1 MAIALH
7 SECKIYFYTPRFSPL
22 YRHCYRD
29 IVRSDMEK
37 TSLRLRT
44 RTRKGRLL
52 PVNVTVTTQEH
63 TYILLQNIH
72 THDVHN
78 LKTMSDLRLTFN
90 LKKLK
95 LRNTAV
101 FFTTV
106 HKLHREV
113 RPGQNYFFYF
123 YLHVLN
129 IILMF
134 KYSKDIRLFIRG
146 SEKNGRRS
154 MPWFM
159 LVS

>member
-95 LRNTAV
+95 FKLRNTAV
-101 FFTTV
+101 FLPRYTNFIVKFGPGRITFSISTFT
-106 HKLHREV
+106 
-113 RPGQNYFFYF
+113 F
-123 YLHVLN
+123 
-129 IILMF
+129 
-134 KYSKDIRLFIRG
+134 
-146 SEKNGRRS
+146 
-154 MPWFM
+154 
-159 LVS
+159 